1 LNYGRRDPPDLRR
14 NRLLVKQARLELE
27 GHFGV
32 VARPAVAAG
41 HDGAH
46 FRRKRRD
53 PVLS

>member
-1 LNYGRRDPPDLRR
+1 MDATVRPVAI
-14 NRLLVKQARLELE
+14 LVAQKRWAVLES
-27 GHFGV
+27 
-32 VARPAVAAG
+32 VAAG